1 MAIKLKLRGS
11 AIFLASIFNG
21 VGTTVRKDGLATY
34 VDLDYTQFGAPIGS
48 VDPTADEI
56 LIYNSTT
63 GIYNLTTLTALI
75 AASSGVRVI
84 TAAGDVNVGASD
96 GLIVLNKTVGAAT
109 NVNLPLAG
117 GKIGKVKIVDFKGDA
132 ATNNIT
138 VNTTSPETF
147 NGASA
152 TWTIAGNGGSIVCD
166 PISGIGY
173 GV

>member
-1 MAIKLKLRGS
+1 MKLKLRAS
-11 AIFLASIFNG
+11 ARFLASIFNG

-48 VDPTADEI
+48 VDPSADQI
-56 LIYNSTT
+56 LVYNSTT
-63 GIYNLTTLTALI
+63 GVYNVATLTALI

-96 GLIVLNKTVGAAT
+96 GLIILNKTTGAPT

-147 NGASA
+147 NGGSSSFV
-152 TWTIAGNGGSIVCD
+152 INGNGASIVCD
-166 PISGIGY
+166 PISGVGY
-173 GV
+173 GI